1 VQSSIATELDFA
13 PTSKRQ
19 ILTAASASIL
29 GFALDLFDLYL
40 LLYVAP
46 VIGKLFFPS
55 ESPTLSLAAVY
66 ASFAVSLLM
75 RPIGSALFGSYGDRN
90 GRKAAMLF
98 AFVGVGIST
107 AAFGFLPTIAQAGET
122 GTILFLLLRLV
133 QGVFVGGVV
142 ASTHTIATETVP
154 PSWRGSM
161 SGLIGGGSAAVG
173 ALFASIVFWVNSYI
187 FPGDAFEV
195 WGWRCMFFSG
205 ILSAVLGFLVFN
217 ALEETPFFK
226 KLEHK
231 SDPSAAKARA
241 PLRTL
246 FSPEYRAI
254 LFTNLLVTCGA
265 GVAYYLTSGYM
276 PTFIKVVNRVPYGD
290 AAAILIGCSISG
302 FLGSLIAG
310 HVSTVIGR
318 KPAMIIFGLATA
330 VTMPLSY
337 VALGATQDLMAVAV
351 LAIAIT
357 FLGNMPLGPVLIFL
371 NERFPTRIRASGT
384 GLSWNVGF
392 AFGGTMPT
400 FVSLLSKGIDQVPA
414 SLAMFLFSG
423 SVLFLIGA
431 FVIPETKGKFQ

>member
-1 VQSSIATELDFA
+1 MQATIVTELDFA
-13 PTSKRQ
+13 PVSKKQ
-19 ILTAASASIL
+19 ILTAAFASIL

-55 ESPTLSLAAVY
+55 ASPTLSLAAVY

-90 GRKAAMLF
+90 GRKAAMLV

-107 AAFGFLPTIAQAGET
+107 AAFGFLPTIVQVGEVA
-122 GTILFLLLRLV
+122 TIIFLLLRLV

-154 PSWRGSM
+154 PNWRGSM

-173 ALFASIVFWVNSYI
+173 ALLASIVFWVTSYF

-205 ILSAVLGFLVFN
+205 ILSAILGFLVFN

-226 KLEHK
+226 KLEINP
-231 SDPSAAKARA
+231 DLRAAKAHA
-241 PLRTL
+241 PLRIL
-246 FSPEYRAI
+246 FSSEYRSI
-254 LFTNLLVTCGA
+254 FLTNLLVTCGA

-276 PTFIKVVNRVPYGD
+276 PTFIKIVNHVPYGD

-310 HVSTVIGR
+310 HVSTMIGR
-318 KPAMIIFGLATA
+318 KPAMITFGLATA
-330 VTMPLSY
+330 LTMPLGY
-337 VALGATQDLMAVAV
+337 LALGNANDLMLIAA
-351 LAIAIT
+351 LAIALT

-400 FVSLLSKGIDQVPA
+400 FVSLFSKGIDNVST
-414 SLAMFLFSG
+414 SLALFLFGG
-423 SVLFLIGA
+423 SILFLIGA
-431 FVIPETKGKFQ
+431 FIVPETKGKFQ

>member
-1 VQSSIATELDFA
+1 MFV
-13 PTSKRQ
+13 
-19 ILTAASASIL
+19 
-29 GFALDLFDLYL
+29 
-40 LLYVAP
+40 
-46 VIGKLFFPS
+46 
-55 ESPTLSLAAVY
+55 
-66 ASFAVSLLM
+66 
-75 RPIGSALFGSYGDRN
+75 
-90 GRKAAMLF
+90 

-107 AAFGFLPTIAQAGET
+107 AAFGFLPTIAQAGEVA
-122 GTILFLLLRLV
+122 TIIFLLLRLV

-173 ALFASIVFWVNSYI
+173 ALFASIVFWINSYF

-205 ILSAVLGFLVFN
+205 ILSAILGFLVFN

-226 KLEHK
+226 KLESK
-231 SDPSAAKARA
+231 SDPGATKARA

-246 FSPEYRAI
+246 FSSEYRSVFFI
-254 LFTNLLVTCGA
+254 NLLVTCGA

-276 PTFIKVVNRVPYGD
+276 PTFIKIVNHVPYTA

-310 HVSTVIGR
+310 HVSTMIGR
-318 KPAMIIFGLATA
+318 KPAMITFGLATTL
-330 VTMPLSY
+330 TMPLGY
-337 VALGATQDLMAVAV
+337 LALGSSNDLMLVAA
-351 LAIAIT
+351 LAIALT
-357 FLGNMPLGPVLIFL
+357 FLGNLPLGPVLIFL

-384 GLSWNVGF
+384 GLSWNIGF

-400 FVSLLSKGIDQVPA
+400 FVSLFSKGIDNIST
-414 SLAMFLFSG
+414 SLALFLLGG
-423 SVLFLIGA
+423 SILFLIGA
-431 FVIPETKGKFQ
+431 FIIPETKGKFQ

>member
-1 VQSSIATELDFA
+1 MQSSIATELDFT
-13 PTSKRQ
+13 PTTKRQ

-75 RPIGSALFGSYGDRN
+75 RPIGSALFGSYGDRH
-90 GRKAAMLF
+90 GRKAAMLV

-107 AAFGFLPTIAQAGET
+107 AAFGFLPTIAQAGAI

-161 SGLIGGGSAAVG
+161 SGLIGGGSAAIG
-173 ALFASIVFWVNSYI
+173 ALLASIVFWVNSSL
-187 FPGDAFEV
+187 FPGPAFEV

-226 KLEHK
+226 QLETK
-231 SDPSAAKARA
+231 SDPNTAKARA
-241 PLRTL
+241 PLQTL
-246 FSPEYRAI
+246 FSSEYRRI

-276 PTFIKVVNRVPYGD
+276 PTFIKIVNHVPPD
-290 AAAILIGCSISG
+290 TAAVILIGCSMSG
-302 FLGSLIAG
+302 FVGSLFAG
-310 HVSTVIGR
+310 HASTIIGR
-318 KPAMIIFGLATA
+318 KPAMIVFGLATA
-330 VTMPLSY
+330 LTMPLGY
-337 VALGATQDLMAVAV
+337 LALGSTTNMTLIAA
-351 LAIAIT
+351 LAIALT
-357 FLGNMPLGPVLIFL
+357 GLGNMPLGPVLIFL
-371 NERFPTRIRASGT
+371 NERFPTRIRASGS
-384 GLSWNVGF
+384 GLSWNIGF

-400 FVSLLSKGIDQVPA
+400 FVSLFSKGVDNIST
-414 SLAMFLFSG
+414 SLAAFLLAG

-431 FVIPETKGKFQ
+431 FVVPETKGNFE

>member
-1 VQSSIATELDFA
+1 MQSSIVTELDLA
-13 PTSKRQ
+13 PTSNKQ
-19 ILTAASASIL
+19 IITAAFASIL
-29 GFALDLFDLYL
+29 GFSLDLFDLYL

-90 GRKAAMLF
+90 GRKAAMLV

-107 AAFGFLPTIAQAGET
+107 AAFGFLPTMAQAGEVA
-122 GTILFLLLRLV
+122 TIIFLLLRLV

-173 ALFASIVFWVNSYI
+173 ALFASIVFWVTSYF

-205 ILSAVLGFLVFN
+205 ILSAILGFLVFN

-226 KLEHK
+226 KLETK
-231 SDPSAAKARA
+231 SDPKAAKARA

-246 FSPEYRAI
+246 FSSEYRSI

-276 PTFIKVVNRVPYGD
+276 PTFIKIVNHVPYAD

-310 HVSTVIGR
+310 HVSTIIGR
-318 KPAMIIFGLATA
+318 KPAMITFGLATA
-330 VTMPLSY
+330 LTMPLGY
-337 VALGATQDLMAVAV
+337 LALGSANDLMLIAA
-351 LAIAIT
+351 LAIALT

-400 FVSLLSKGIDQVPA
+400 FVSLFSRGVDNVST
-414 SLAMFLFSG
+414 SLALFLFGG
-423 SVLFLIGA
+423 SILFLIGA